1 MLSSDNVDRF
11 RDQWARE
18 LPELDTS
25 AMAVL
30 GRMNRISQMIHSN
43 ICAVFAEHGLDRGE
57 FDVIATLRR
66 SGKPY
71 RLTPTELYTSL
82 MLSSGGLTSRL
93 ARLEKGGLLVREP
106 SKGDGRSLTARL
118 TKQGI
123 RVAEAAFRADMANE
137 LKLLDALS
145 KAERETLARLLR
157 NLMISLEARI
167 EQR

>member
-1 MLSSDNVDRF
+1 
-11 RDQWARE
+11 
-18 LPELDTS
+18 
-25 AMAVL
+25 
-30 GRMNRISQMIHSN
+30 
-43 ICAVFAEHGLDRGE
+43 
-57 FDVIATLRR
+57 
-66 SGKPY
+66 
-71 RLTPTELYTSL
+71 